1 MTALFKK
8 DLTLKMS
15 IDNRII
21 NNVDVKLE
29 ELPNHKCKFVI
40 KLDSEVEIVKDNF
53 FECLSLFKLNYLN
66 VILFCKGYKLNVYPS
81 RMCLQMGMG
90 LKAYEMHLGKQST
103 FNNLVDIFDY
113 EEHNLVNSLDLQR
126 EYYLKWIS
134 SLTSSH

>member
-21 NNVDVKLE
+21 NNIDVKLE

-53 FECLSLFKLNYLN
+53 LSVYLCLNLIILM
-66 VILFCKGYKLNVYPS
+66 LFCFAKDINLMYI
-81 RMCLQMGMG
+81 
-90 LKAYEMHLGKQST
+90 HLECVFKW
-103 FNNLVDIFDY
+103 
-113 EEHNLVNSLDLQR
+113 EWDLR
-126 EYYLKWIS
+126 HMKCI
-134 SLTSSH
+134 